1 MSDCSVTCLRTDS
14 ANNLIKRR
22 LADYGDASFGL
33 NRRVLSAIITT
44 GTEFRIAAAKTMTL
58 QNYLGI
64 PEEYSRYDSSPYVIL
79 PVPYEGTVTYGA
91 GTAYGPNAI
100 IEASHEV
107 ELFDDELGVEPYK
120 AGIHTLPPTETTS
133 NGPEVQNEIIHRRFR
148 QLLADGKKVCMLG
161 GEHSISYGPVR
172 ACLEKYPQLTVL
184 QLDAHADLRDGYLG
198 QKFSHA
204 AVMRRIRDL
213 TTKTV
218 GVGIRN
224 YSIEESD
231 YIKSAGV
238 RIISA
243 REIQSNQHWID
254 DVVAELSG
262 DLYLTVDLDG
272 FDPSLVPATGTPEP
286 GGLLWYPTLELLRRA
301 IVKCNLVAFDVV
313 ELAPIEG
320 YHAADFL
327 AAKLI
332 YKIIGYDSTRRVG

>member
-1 MSDCSVTCLRTDS
+1 
-14 ANNLIKRR
+14 
-22 LADYGDASFGL
+22 
-33 NRRVLSAIITT
+33 
-44 GTEFRIAAAKTMTL
+44 MTQ

-64 PEEYSRYDSSPYVIL
+64 PEENSQLSTSPYVIL

-107 ELFDDELGVEPYK
+107 ELFDDELGVESYK
-120 AGIHTLPPTETTS
+120 CGIHTAPPVETTMK
-133 NGPEVQNEIIHRRFR
+133 GPEVQNEIIYLRIKE
-148 QLLADGKKVCMLG
+148 LLAQKKKVCMLG
-161 GEHSISYGPVR
+161 GEHSISYAPAR
-172 ACLEKYPQLTVL
+172 ACLENFPNLTVL

-213 TTKTV
+213 TDKTV
-218 GVGIRN
+218 SVGIRN
-224 YSIEESD
+224 YSIEED
-231 YIKSAGV
+231 EYIKTAKV
-238 RIISA
+238 KIFSA
-243 REIQSNQHWID
+243 REIHNNPKWID
-254 DVVAELSG
+254 EVLSHLSG
-262 DLYLTVDLDG
+262 DIYITIDLDG

-286 GGLLWYPTLELLRRA
+286 GGLLWYPTLDLLHKVIA
-301 IVKCNLVAFDVV
+301 KCNLVSFDVV

-332 YKIIGYDSTRRVG
+332 YKIIGYDLMKRQK